1 MKIDVTTHFN
11 DLNGIIDKAT
21 EFGIFA
27 ASEQALK
34 DCNYLC
40 KQDTSTLINS
50 SLIHSE
56 PEKGILRWV
65 TPYAEFQYTYPG
77 TRLDKNPN
85 ACPEWAKRAA
95 ENNRDLWLR
104 VFTKG
109 MNSYAGN

>member
-1 MKIDVTTHFN
+1 MTVDCTVHLN
-11 DLNGIIDKAT
+11 DTGQLDKAA

-40 KQDTSTLINS
+40 KQDTSALINS

-65 TPYAEFQYTYPG
+65 TPYAEYQYTYPG

-85 ACPEWAKRAA
+85 ACPEWAERAA
-95 ENNRDLWLR
+95 ENNADSWRR
-104 VFTKG
+104 VFEAAMKRG
-109 MNSYAGN
+109 M

>member
-1 MKIDVTTHFN
+1 MEIKVDVKLADMKVF
-11 DLNGIIDKAT
+11 DKAT

-65 TPYAEFQYTYPG
+65 TPYAEHQYTFPG
-77 TRLDKNPN
+77 TRHDKNPN

-95 ENNRDLWLR
+95 ETKRDMWKK
-104 VFTKG
+104 VFEKAV
-109 MNSYAGN
+109 MNYGG